1 MKKIQQYL
9 QIIFTLSVV
18 FISGCSSEDNNENKY
33 GTNQNIRL
41 KENINRDWQFTFSS
55 ATDDFSTDSSSNNL
69 NNEQWQKVG
78 LPHSFSLPYFRSES
92 FYVGYGWY
100 NKSLQIDPDLLKQT
114 LTLEFD
120 GVFQVAEI
128 FLNGKKV
135 GSHRG
140 GYTGFTVD
148 ISEAAKAGENL
159 LAVRVNNIWDAQLAP
174 RAGEHVFS
182 GGIYRDVYL
191 SVTSPLHV
199 AWNGTF
205 VTTPTVSKEKSTVNV
220 KTTIENN
227 SNTSKEFT
235 LKTVIVNSN
244 NQAVTEM
251 VVSKTINANQTLDI
265 EQLSDE
271 ISQPKLWS
279 PDSPTLY
286 QAKTTIYEADSIVDT
301 YQTKFG
307 FKWVEWTAD
316 KGFFLNGEHLYLE
329 GVNVHQDHA
338 GWGDAVTKAGIYRDL
353 KLMKDAGFN
362 FIRGSHYPHHP
373 YFTKV
378 CDELGLMFIPEN
390 SVWGIGGF
398 KGDGYWDSSTYPIHE
413 KDKLAYEQSAA
424 ESLEEL
430 VLINRNSPSVIAWSM
445 SNEAFFSANEVL
457 DDMKGLLS
465 DMVDLSHKLDPTR
478 KAMIGGAQRQGVDI
492 LGDIAGYNGD
502 GATRDRDPGIPNM
515 VSEYGSCVT
524 DRPGD
529 YDACWTSHIK
539 DGEKPEWRSGHA
551 IWCGFDHGS
560 IAGNMG
566 EMGIVDFA
574 RIPKRA
580 WYWYRNYFK
589 GIAPPQW
596 PEQGTAKSLK
606 LFTDNAT
613 IQGTNATD
621 DAHINVQ
628 VLDANG
634 THISNSPTVTLTIIS
649 GPGEFPTGRS
659 ITFKNTTRNDI
670 QILDGHAATEFRSYH
685 GGVTIIE
692 ATSAGLES
700 AQLEITTVGMPIFKE
715 GVTEVVKD
723 RPYINYRLTKAIKE
737 QAAVKVSDARPTR
750 TNAIGASKNN
760 GNDPAYA
767 NDGHKW
773 RQWEP
778 EFVKNGKTGQV
789 WWELDMENFYDV
801 ERVEF
806 TFKPAANV
814 KINIETSINQKDW
827 LPVADGLFSL
837 SKSTGVPTMIFEVK
851 DDTKVRFLKVTYSVE
866 DSSVPFGVGEIEVFG
881 STN

>member
-1 MKKIQQYL
+1 MKTLPKYL
-9 QIIFTLSVV
+9 IVILALVVIFLTLEP
-18 FISGCSSEDNNENKY
+18 ISEDS
-33 GTNQNIRL
+33 QNVRI
-41 KENINRDWQFTFSS
+41 KENINRDWQFIFSS
-55 ATDDFSTDSSSNNL
+55 DTDDFSNKDAKAA
-69 NNEQWQKVG
+69 QWQNVG

-92 FYVGYGWY
+92 FYTGFGWY
-100 NKSLQIDPDLLKQT
+100 KKSLKIDQEWLNKNIS
-114 LTLEFD
+114 LEFD

-128 FLNGKKV
+128 YLNGEKV
-135 GSHRG
+135 GEHRG

-148 ISEAAKAGENL
+148 ISKAAIEGENL
-159 LAVRVNNIWDAQLAP
+159 LAVRVNNLWDAQLAP

-191 SVTSPLHV
+191 TVTNPLHV

-205 VTTPTVSKEKSTVNV
+205 VTTPTVSKEKATVNV
-220 KTTIENN
+220 QTTVKNN
-227 SNTSKEFT
+227 SNTSKQFT
-235 LKTVIVNSN
+235 LKTVIVDGN
-244 NQAVTEM
+244 NKQIAEM
-251 VVSKTINANQTLDI
+251 VSEQTIEANQSLDI

-271 ISQPKLWS
+271 VSRPQLWS
-279 PDSPTLY
+279 PDSPNLY
-286 QAKTTIYEADSIVDT
+286 QAKTTVYENENEIEIDS
-301 YQTKFG
+301 YQTPFG
-307 FKWVEWTAD
+307 FRWMEWTAD
-316 KGFFLNGEHLYLE
+316 RGFFLNGEHVYLE

-338 GWGDAVTKAGIYRDL
+338 GWGDAVTKAGVYRDL

-362 FIRGSHYPHHP
+362 LIRGSHYPHHP
-373 YFTKV
+373 YFTQV

-398 KGDGYWDSSTYPIHE
+398 KDDGYWDSSTYPIHE
-413 KDKLAYEQSAA
+413 KDKQAYEQSAA
-424 ESLEEL
+424 DSLAEL
-430 VLINRNSPSVIAWSM
+430 ILINRNSPSVIAWSM
-445 SNEAFFSANEVL
+445 SNEPFFSANAVI
-457 DDMKGLLS
+457 DDMKGLLT

-478 KAMIGGAQRQGVDI
+478 KAMIGGAQRAGVDV

-539 DGEKPEWRSGHA
+539 DGEKPAWRSGHA

-596 PEQGTAKSLK
+596 PVEGTAKSLK
-606 LFTDNAT
+606 LFADKTT

-621 DAHINVQ
+621 DSHINVQ

-634 THISNSPTVTLTIIS
+634 THISNSPSVTLTIVS

-659 ITFKNTTRNDI
+659 ITFNNTTRNDI

-685 GGVTIIE
+685 GGISVIE
-692 ATSAGLES
+692 ATSPGLEP
-700 AQLEITTVGMPIFKE
+700 AQIEIITVGTPLFKE
-715 GVTEVVKD
+715 GVTQVAED
-723 RPYINYRLTKAIKE
+723 RPYIDYRLTKAIKE
-737 QAAVKVSDARPTR
+737 QVPVRVSDARPNR
-750 TNAIGASKNN
+750 TNST
-760 GNDPAYA
+760 GNSDPAYA

-773 RQWEP
+773 RQWVP
-778 EFVKNGKTGQV
+778 EFANNGNNGQV

-801 ERVEF
+801 QRVEF
-806 TFKPAANV
+806 TFKPASDV
-814 KINIETSINQKDW
+814 KINVETSLTRKGWNT
-827 LPVADGLFSL
+827 VANGEFISG
-837 SKSTGVPTMIFEVK
+837 SIPTISFDVK
-851 DDTKVRFLKVTYSVE
+851 DNSKVRFLKVSFAVE
-866 DSSVPFGVGEIEVFG
+866 DTSVPFGVGEIEVFG

>member
-1 MKKIQQYL
+1 MKKVQQYL
-9 QIIFTLSVV
+9 QMILALSV
-18 FISGCSSEDNNENKY
+18 ILLTSCSSDENIK
-33 GTNQNIRL
+33 NSRL
-41 KENINRDWQFTFSS
+41 KENINRDWQFTF
-55 ATDDFSTDSSSNNL
+55 ATESDDFSNKELT
-69 NNEQWQKVG
+69 NESKTAKWQSIG

-92 FYVGYGWY
+92 FYTGYGWY
-100 NKSLQIDPDLLKQT
+100 QKSLNIEKEMLGKT

-128 FLNGKKV
+128 HLNGKKV

-148 ISEAAKAGENL
+148 ISKAAKAGENL
-159 LAVRVNNIWDAQLAP
+159 LAVRVNNLWDAQLAP

-191 SVTSPLHV
+191 NVTNPLHV

-205 VTTPTVSKEKSTVNV
+205 VTTPDVSKESSKVNV

-227 SNTSKEFT
+227 SDTSKKFS
-235 LKTVIVNSN
+235 LKTVITDGNN
-244 NQAVTEM
+244 NQVAEM
-251 VVSKTINANQTLDI
+251 LAEQTVGANQTLDI
-265 EQLSDE
+265 EQVSE
-271 ISQPKLWS
+271 KIKQPKLWS
-279 PDSPTLY
+279 PDSPNLY
-286 QAKTTIYEADSIVDT
+286 QATTSIYQDDILVDQYET
-301 YQTKFG
+301 QFG

-338 GWGDAVTKAGIYRDL
+338 GWGDAITKAGVYRDL

-362 FIRGSHYPHHP
+362 LIRGSHYPHHP
-373 YFTKV
+373 YFTQV

-398 KGDGYWDSSTYPIHE
+398 KDDGYWDSSTYPIHE
-413 KDKLAYEQSAA
+413 KDKPAYEKSAA
-424 ESLEEL
+424 ASLEEL
-430 VLINRNSPSVIAWSM
+430 ILINRNSPSVIAWSM
-445 SNEAFFSANEVL
+445 SNEAFFSANEVI

-478 KAMIGGAQRQGVDI
+478 KAMIGGAQRAGVDI

-580 WYWYRNYFK
+580 WYWYRHYFK
-589 GIAPPQW
+589 DIAPPQW
-596 PEQGTAKSLK
+596 PEQGIAKSLK
-606 LFTDNAT
+606 LFADKTT

-634 THISNSPTVTLTIIS
+634 TQISNSPTVTLTIIS
-649 GPGEFPTGRS
+649 GPGEFATGRS

-670 QILDGHAATEFRSYH
+670 QILDGHAATEFRSYE
-685 GGVTIIE
+685 GGVTVIE
-692 ATSAGLES
+692 ATSEGLTP
-700 AQLEITTVGMPIFKE
+700 AQIEITTIGSPMFKQ
-715 GVTEVVKD
+715 GVTKVVQD
-723 RPYINYRLTKAIKE
+723 RPYIDYRLTKAIKE
-737 QAAVKVSDARPTR
+737 QVPVRISDARPNR
-750 TNAIGASKNN
+750 TNDKGAS
-760 GNDPAYA
+760 DPAYA

-773 RQWEP
+773 RQWQP
-778 EFVKNGKTGQV
+778 DFVKTGNKGQV

-806 TFKPAANV
+806 TFKPAADV
-814 KINIETSINQKDW
+814 KINIETSFNRKGWKTVASGEFTLNNSGSVPSINFD
-827 LPVADGLFSL
+827 
-837 SKSTGVPTMIFEVK
+837 VK
-851 DDTKVRFLKVTYSVE
+851 DNTKVRFLKVTFSVE